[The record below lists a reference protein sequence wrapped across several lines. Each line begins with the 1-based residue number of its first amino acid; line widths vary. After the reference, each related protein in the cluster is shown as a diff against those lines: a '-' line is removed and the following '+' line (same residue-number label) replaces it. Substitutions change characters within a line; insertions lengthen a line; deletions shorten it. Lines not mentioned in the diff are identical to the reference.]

1 MRPVAEL
8 EAEFYASC
16 IVPGAGYYDR
26 RAGHTS
32 NPHDPAA
39 GQQGGMVTTDA
50 VAASILEQMHKGI
63 LTPRQRKAVVST
75 RSLGGTPRG
84 RVDILMVHP

>member
-1 MRPVAEL
+1 
-8 EAEFYASC
+8 
-16 IVPGAGYYDR
+16 
-26 RAGHTS
+26 
-32 NPHDPAA
+32 
-39 GQQGGMVTTDA
+39 MVTTDA